1 MPNPNYGHL
10 DHDYTRHSVRT
21 KKNFNYDGAKGIGF
35 GTRRCLE

>member
-21 KKNFNYDGAKGIGF
+21 KKFDYNGAKGIGF
-35 GTRRCLE
+35 RTRRCLE